1 MHDLIIIGAGPA
13 GLTASIYASRY
24 ALNHLILGKS
34 LGGTITLAHKVE
46 NFPGLPSLSGGEL
59 AQRFLDHVE
68 KLGAK
73 IESKEVVKISQ
84 DKTGAFTFETTD
96 NSSYQTKS
104 IILAIGTKRRELR
117 VPGEKNFLGKG
128 VSYCSTCDASFYK
141 GKKVA
146 VVGGANA
153 ACSGA
158 VHLARFA
165 EKVYLLYRRSA
176 LRAEPAWIEELKK
189 KKNVEILY
197 ETNIVEIK
205 GEEKVEKILL
215 DKAYQGKKELLIEGV
230 FIEIGGIP
238 ATELVKKIGVKCD
251 DQGYVITDNQMATNI
266 KGVYSAGDVNSSN
279 KEFQQV
285 VVAVAEGAVATTSVF
300 KFIKGK

>member
-13 GLTASIYASRY
+13 GLAASIYASRY
-24 ALNHLILGKS
+24 ALKHLILGKS

-59 AQRFLDHVE
+59 AQRFLDHVK
-68 KLGAK
+68 KLGTK
-73 IESKEVVKISQ
+73 IESKEVIKISQ
-84 DKTGAFTFETTD
+84 DKTGAFTLETTD
-96 NSSYQTKS
+96 GSSYQTKS
-104 IILAIGTKRRELR
+104 IILAIGTKRRELG
-117 VPGEKNFLGKG
+117 VPGEKDFLGKG
-128 VSYCSTCDASFYK
+128 VSYCCACDASFYK
-141 GKKVA
+141 GKRVV

-158 VHLARFA
+158 VHVARFA

-176 LRAEPAWIEELKK
+176 LRAEPAWIKELKK
-189 KKNVEILY
+189 KKNIEILY
-197 ETNIVEIK
+197 ETNIIEIK
-205 GEEKVEKILL
+205 GEEKVKKILL
-215 DKAYQGKKELLIEGV
+215 DKAYQEKKELFIEGV
-230 FIEIGGIP
+230 FVEIGGIP

-251 DQGYVITDNQMATNI
+251 EQEYVITDNQMVTNI

-285 VVAVAEGAVATTSVF
+285 VVAVAEGAVAATSVF
-300 KFIKGK
+300 KFIKSK

>member
-1 MHDLIIIGAGPA
+1 MHDLIVIGAGPA

-24 ALNHLILGKS
+24 ALKHLILSKS
-34 LGGTITLAHKVE
+34 LGGTIILAHKVE

-68 KLGAK
+68 KLGTK
-73 IESKEVVKISQ
+73 IEPKEVVEISQ
-84 DKTGAFTFETTD
+84 DKNGIFTLETTD
-96 NSSYQTKS
+96 GSSYQAKS
-104 IILAIGTKRRELR
+104 IILAIGTKRRELG
-117 VPGEKNFLGKG
+117 VPGEKEFVGKG
-128 VSYCSTCDASFYK
+128 VSYCSSCDAFFYK
-141 GKKVA
+141 EKRV
-146 VVGGANA
+146 VIVGGANA

-165 EKVYLLYRRSA
+165 KKVYLLYRRSA
-176 LRAEPAWIEELKK
+176 LRAEPAWIEELQKK
-189 KKNVEILY
+189 ENVEILY
-197 ETNIVEIK
+197 ETNVVEIK
-205 GEEKVEKILL
+205 GKDKVEKILL

-251 DQGYVITDNQMATNI
+251 EQEYVITDNQMATNI
-266 KGVYSAGDVNSSN
+266 KGVYSAGDVNSTN

-285 VVAVAEGAVATTSVF
+285 VVAVAEGAVAATSVF
-300 KFIKGK
+300 KFIKSK